1 MSQEVVNFA
10 VPTGL
15 NWNLQSPGAAV
26 TVART
31 FCWAAASVGLAA
43 QVSALNSGNVVRI
56 ARTKPAMMIGL
67 RPIRSDSQPKTTKKI
82 EPMASAMAIM
92 MLTDQASTF
101 STLVRK

>member
-31 FCWAAASVGLAA
+31 FSCAVASAGLAA
-43 QVSALNSGNVVRI
+43 QVSALNSG
-56 ARTKPAMMIGL
+56 K
-67 RPIRSDSQPKTTKKI
+67 
-82 EPMASAMAIM
+82 
-92 MLTDQASTF
+92 
-101 STLVRK
+101 